1 MPKVLGIREENKEE
15 KTLREWFEAQKLEA
29 PKALEDAARLL
40 VGLLTGLL
48 GALFGVLTVASAPL
62 PVYLS
67 LPVVRWAGALA
78 VVLWLL
84 SLLAGLVVL
93 VPQRWVFIPGKP
105 ASLQATF
112 QQIRAHKAWWLTAC
126 VLAFGLGV
134 LSLGAVLIVA
144 IFTV

>member
-1 MPKVLGIREENKEE
+1 MPKVLGIREENQQE
-15 KTLREWFEAQKLEA
+15 KTLREWFESQKLEA

-48 GALFGVLTVASAPL
+48 GLLLGLLALASEPL
-62 PVYLS
+62 PAYLS
-67 LPVVRWAGALA
+67 LALVRWAAALA
-78 VVLWLL
+78 VTLWLI

-105 ASLQATF
+105 ASLQAAF
-112 QQIRAHKAWWLTAC
+112 QDMRAHKAWWLTAC
-126 VLAFGLGV
+126 VATFGLGV
-134 LSLGAVLIVA
+134 LSLGLVLIVA